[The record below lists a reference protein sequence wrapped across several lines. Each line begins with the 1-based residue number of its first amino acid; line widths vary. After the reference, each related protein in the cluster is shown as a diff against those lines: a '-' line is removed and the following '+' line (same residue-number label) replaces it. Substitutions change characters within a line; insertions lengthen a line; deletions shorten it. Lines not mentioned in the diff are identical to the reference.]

1 MKNILLITFICIS
14 FVAKSQTKGL
24 NYQAVILDPKP
35 LEIPGETITG
45 QPLMNEKIC
54 IKFSI
59 YSSSNRLEYEEIQ
72 ETITDNFG
80 LINLT
85 IGNATAS
92 GNNSSIYKSFNQIVW
107 DTQVKDLKVSV
118 SFSGCTNFIQVSR
131 QTLNYTPFALYAESV
146 DYKNVRDSPTKLSQF
161 TNDAGYLIPKDLDPI
176 IADVKNNTA
185 DIKTNTTDISQANKN
200 IIANKKNSD
209 EAFLITNQNIKS
221 LDVKVAEN
229 TSSISNINTKLTD
242 QQSQINENRNKIS
255 TTVNYLDNQVSSLQG
270 QINTTNSIVNNL
282 SGAAEVISNK
292 STAIDLGGV
301 NPSDQLYPSQKATK
315 TYVDQ
320 NISNLVAGS
329 TPDATTLAPGKIQLA
344 GDLGG
349 TATNPTVPTLANKE
363 NTSNKS
369 TNIQGDAGSDSKYPS
384 VKAVKTYVDQITMG
398 TALQATVDGK
408 ADKNSPT
415 FTGTPVLPAGTTGV
429 TQSAADN
436 STKLATTAFVQAA
449 TAGIALQAAV
459 DAKADKNSPT
469 FTGTPVLPASTV
481 AVTQTSTDNST
492 NIATTAFVQQATAA
506 GVADANTSTKG
517 KLKLAGDLAGTA
529 DLPTVP
535 GLTLKANAT
544 DVTNSLALKENAAN
558 KSTAIDLGSTGASD
572 VLFPSQKAVKIYV
585 DAQVAT
591 KSILDAD
598 ANTKG
603 KIQLAGDLTGT
614 ASSPAIATGAITS
627 AKILDATI
635 ATADLADASVTDAKI
650 AGISGSKVIG
660 NIAGNSANVSGVVA
674 VANGGTGAT
683 NAAAARAN
691 LGLVIGTNVQAPLIA
706 GTDYQT
712 PLTAGNNYMIPN
724 NAITASTKTKITYDS
739 KGLVTAGA
747 DATTADISPS
757 SNRNYVTDV
766 QAGVLS
772 NTSGINTGD
781 ETISSIKSKLG
792 IATLSG
798 SNTGD
803 QTISFAGDLTGT
815 GTGSITTTV
824 NSVGG
829 VSSSTIANF
838 DSRIITNSNNISI
851 ANTFLSIKQ
860 NAYTNLTSIGSLANA
875 TGYLKNNGS
884 GTFSYATPT
893 TAEISPSTDKNYV
906 TDAQKSGV
914 LSNTSGINT
923 GDETTSSIK
932 SKLGIATLSG
942 SNTGDQTISLA
953 GDITGTGTGTITATL
968 TNSGVAA
975 GSYGN
980 ASSIPTFTVDTKG
993 RLTAAGTVSVTSS
1006 GVPYTG
1012 ATGAVNLGAYD
1023 LTVNGLTVGLGG
1035 GALSGN
1041 TAIGYQSLNSNTT
1054 GNYNTAVGFRAL
1066 EIGSSG
1072 GNKTGNYNTA
1082 IGYEANTY
1090 LDFYT
1095 NATAIGYR
1103 AIVNASNR
1111 VQLGNT
1117 NVTSVKTS
1125 GKLTS
1130 GTVTYPN
1137 TDGTNGQFLATDG
1150 AGNVNWTT
1158 LDAGTLSGTTLKST
1172 ITGSSLTSVG
1182 TLTNLTVT
1190 NPITGSITGNAATA
1204 TSATSFSGN
1213 LTGDV
1218 TGVQSATVVGKLNG
1232 TSLAGLSTGLLKNTT
1247 STGIPSIAISGTDFA
1262 PGTSTLTTGILKS
1275 TTTTGTLS
1283 IASASD
1289 FPTLNQNTTGNALT
1303 ATSATSS
1310 TNLVGGSAGSIPYQ
1324 TASGTTSMLGASA
1337 TNGYILTYDTG
1348 LNAPKWAASS
1358 SGGVTSIGSISAG
1371 SNSNGASISLSGIL
1385 TLNAADPTNGGV
1397 ITSSTQ
1403 AFGGDKTFNGN
1414 VTIFQTKTFTATN
1427 AIFNQDPKINGLTVG
1442 KGNGSIFTNT
1452 ALGIDANSSATGGA
1466 LVGVGYQALKA
1477 NTSGQENTAIGHG
1490 AMLTNTTGTSNSAL
1504 GTGALQSNVSGDMN
1518 TAIGNSALLRSTGS
1532 KNTAIGYNSLNN
1544 NTSGEK
1550 NTAVGYNASAGNS
1563 TGINNTTIGA
1573 DATNINF
1580 SNSTAIGYYASVS
1593 ADYQVQLGGV
1603 NTTPYVYG
1611 SIQNRSD
1618 ARDKADIRNT
1628 KLGLDFILS
1637 LRPVDYKYNYRDS
1650 YRVVNPDGSESYLL
1664 NDGSKTHKEY
1674 NHGFIA
1680 QEVKKIMEEKSLEFG
1695 GLNDLNKIGGK
1706 DMLYIGYTEFIAPI
1720 VKAIQEQNNIIEAQK
1735 LRIETLEKQIIEI
1748 LKNK

>member
-1 MKNILLITFICIS
+1 MKNILLFTFICIS
-14 FVAKSQTKGL
+14 FVAKSQNKGL

-45 QPLMNEKIC
+45 QPLINEKIC
-54 IKFSI
+54 VKFSI
-59 YSSSNRLEYEEIQ
+59 FSSSNRLEYEEIQ
-72 ETITDNFG
+72 ETITDSFG

-85 IGNATAS
+85 IGNANAS
-92 GNNSSIYKSFNQIVW
+92 GNNSGIYKSFNQIVW

-118 SFSGCTNFIQVSR
+118 SFSGCTNFIQVSK

-161 TNDAGYLIPKDLDPI
+161 TNDAGYLIPKDLDPL
-176 IADVKNNTA
+176 KA
-185 DIKTNTTDISQANKN
+185 DIKTNTTDIKTNAADIAEANKN
-200 IIANKKNSD
+200 IAANKKAND
-209 EAFLITNQNIKS
+209 DAFLIANQSIKS
-221 LDVKVAEN
+221 LDVKVTEN
-229 TSSISNINTKLTD
+229 TNSISNINSKLTD
-242 QQSQINENRNKIS
+242 QQSQIIENRNKIS
-255 TTVNYLDNQVSSLQG
+255 TTVNYLDNQVSSLQS
-270 QINTTNSIVNNL
+270 QINSTNSIVNNL
-282 SGAAEVISNK
+282 SGAAEVISSK
-292 STAIDLGGV
+292 STAIDLGGS

-320 NISNLVAGS
+320 NISNIVAGNV
-329 TPDATTLAPGKIQLA
+329 PDATTLAPGKIQLA

-349 TATNPTVPTLANKE
+349 TATNPTVPALANKE

-384 VKAVKTYVDQITMG
+384 VKAVKTYVDQATMG

-415 FTGTPVLPAGTTGV
+415 FTGTPVLPTGTTGV

-469 FTGTPVLPASTV
+469 FTGTPVLPTGTV
-481 AVTQTSTDNST
+481 AVTQSSGDNST

-506 GVADANTSTKG
+506 GVTDANTSTKG

-544 DVTNSLALKENAAN
+544 DVTNSLALKEDVAN
-558 KSTAIDLGSTGASD
+558 KSNAALGTSTT
-572 VLFPSQKAVKIYV
+572 LFPTQSAVKTYV
-585 DAQVAT
+585 DAQVSSAT
-591 KSILDAD
+591 IVDAD
-598 ANTKG
+598 AVTKG

-627 AKILDATI
+627 AKILDGTI
-635 ATADLADASVTDAKI
+635 ATADIADASVTDAKI
-650 AGISGSKVIG
+650 AGISGSKVTG

-757 SNRNYVTDV
+757 TDRNYVTDAQKSGVLSNTSGINTGDETSTTIKTKLGITTLSGINTGDQVLPTLSSLGAVAGNAIITGATKTKITYDSKGLVTAGADATTADISPSSNRNYVTDV

-772 NTSGINTGD
+772 NTT
-781 ETISSIKSKLG
+781 
-792 IATLSG
+792 
-798 SNTGD
+798 
-803 QTISFAGDLTGT
+803 
-815 GTGSITTTV
+815 
-824 NSVGG
+824 
-829 VSSSTIANF
+829 
-838 DSRIITNSNNISI
+838 
-851 ANTFLSIKQ
+851 
-860 NAYTNLTSIGSLANA
+860 
-875 TGYLKNNGS
+875 
-884 GTFSYATPT
+884 
-893 TAEISPSTDKNYV
+893 
-906 TDAQKSGV
+906 
-914 LSNTSGINT
+914 GINT

-993 RLTAAGTVSVTSS
+993 RLTAAGTVSVTST

-1023 LTVNGLTVGLGG
+1023 LRVNGLTVGLGA
-1035 GALSGN
+1035 GAVSGN
-1041 TAIGYQSLNSNTT
+1041 TAIGVQPLTINTT
-1054 GNYNTAVGFRAL
+1054 GYNNTAVGYNAL
-1066 EIGSSG
+1066 DN
-1072 GNKTGNYNTA
+1072 NKTGYNNTA
-1082 IGYEANTY
+1082 IGYGADTN
-1090 LDFYT
+1090 LDYHY
-1095 NATAIGYR
+1095 NATAIGYQ
-1103 AIVNASNR
+1103 AIVTASNR

-1158 LDAGTLSGTTLKST
+1158 LDAGTLSGTSLKST

-1182 TLTNLTVT
+1182 TLTNLTVA
-1190 NPITGSITGNAATA
+1190 NPITGSITGNAETA

-1218 TGVQSATVVGKLNG
+1218 TGIQSATVVSKLNG
-1232 TSLAGLSTGLLKNTT
+1232 ISLAGLSTGLLKNTT

-1310 TNLVGGSAGSIPYQ
+1310 TNLAGGSAGSIPYQ

-1348 LNAPKWAASS
+1348 INAPKWAAAS
-1358 SGGVTSIGSISAG
+1358 SGGVTSLGSINAG
-1371 SNSNGASISLSGIL
+1371 SNPNGASISLSGVL
-1385 TLNAADPTNGGV
+1385 TLNAADATNGGV

-1414 VTIFQTKTFTATN
+1414 VTIFQTKTFTADN
-1427 AIFNQDPKINGLTVG
+1427 AIFNKDPKINGLTVG
-1442 KGNGSIFTNT
+1442 KGNGSVFTNT

-1477 NTSGQENTAIGHG
+1477 NTSGQENTAIGYN
-1490 AMLTNTTGTSNSAL
+1490 ALLSNTTGTYNSAL
-1504 GTGALQSNVSGDMN
+1504 GTGALQSNESGDRN
-1518 TAIGNSALLRSTGS
+1518 TAIGNSALLVSTGSNNTAIGFTALKDNTSGS
-1532 KNTAIGYNSLNN
+1532 KNTA
-1544 NTSGEK
+1544 
-1550 NTAVGYNASAGNS
+1550 VGFNASAGLS
-1563 TGINNTTIGA
+1563 TGANNTSIGA
-1573 DATNINF
+1573 DATNLNF
-1580 SNSTAIGYYASVS
+1580 SNSTAIGYQANVS
-1593 ADYQVQLGGV
+1593 ANNQVQLG
-1603 NTTPYVYG
+1603 NFSTTTYAYG

-1618 ARDKADIRNT
+1618 ARDKTDVRNT

-1650 YRVVNPDGSESYLL
+1650 YRVINPDGSENYLL

-1706 DMLYIGYTEFIAPI
+1706 DMLYIGYTEFIAPL

-1735 LRIETLEKQIIEI
+1735 LRIETLEKQMIEI